1 MPSAL
6 PSPAQFPKLLEA
18 ILAAEPG
25 TVYLFDLVHKRFLYL
40 SNSYLDSISHTE
52 NTLDD
57 PLAYLIHPDDLPA
70 IHHNHELWSHDNS
83 DQMRHIEYRSGSA
96 KLNRS
101 DKCIIG
107 VLCCGKKAV
116 EGDQYEQI
124 IRATDTSRI
133 QR

>member
-52 NTLDD
+52 NTLDEKWLGMFEQND
-57 PLAYLIHPDDLPA
+57 PD
-70 IHHNHELWSHDNS
+70 
-83 DQMRHIEYRSGSA
+83 R
-96 KLNRS
+96 
-101 DKCIIG
+101 
-107 VLCCGKKAV
+107 
-116 EGDQYEQI
+116 
-124 IRATDTSRI
+124 
-133 QR
+133 